1 MHLSL
6 AVGFALL
13 IGLMLTISWLR
24 RASPGVRA
32 NTLKQALI
40 IGGVGLLLL
49 LVLTGRLHWLFA
61 LAGIF
66 IPLLQRLLTA
76 SRIYKAARGPTPGQN
91 SDVETRFIRMSL
103 NHDTGEMNGEV
114 LQGRFRGRNL
124 DALRIEELLEL
135 LGECRAADDQSA
147 SVLEAYLDRM
157 RGDDW
162 REQDEQPSNG
172 ATAAGTMTQEE
183 AYEVLGLERGAS
195 REQIVD
201 AHRHLM
207 QKLHPD
213 RGGTTYLAAKINQ
226 AKDLLLGD

>member
-172 ATAAGTMTQEE
+172 ATAAGKMTQEE

>member
-13 IGLMLTISWLR
+13 IGLMLAISWLR

-32 NTLKQALI
+32 NTLKQVVIVGI
-40 IGGVGLLLL
+40 IGLLLL
-49 LVLTGRLHWLFA
+49 LVVTGRLPWIFA
-61 LAGIF
+61 LAGIL
-66 IPLLQRLLTA
+66 IPLLQRLLAA

-103 NHDTGEMNGEV
+103 NHDSGEMNGEV
-114 LQGRFRGRNL
+114 LHGRFRGRTL
-124 DALRIEELLEL
+124 DGLSIEELLEL
-135 LGECRAADDQSA
+135 LRECRAEDDQSA

-162 REQDEQPSNG
+162 RDQGEKPGNRTT
-172 ATAAGTMTQEE
+172 TAATVTREE
-183 AYEVLGLERGAS
+183 AYEVLGLKPGAS
-195 REQIVD
+195 KEEIIE

>member
-13 IGLMLTISWLR
+13 IGLMLSISWLR

-32 NTLKQALI
+32 ATLKQVLV
-40 IGGVGLLLL
+40 IGGIGLLLL

-61 LAGIF
+61 LGGVL
-66 IPLLQRLLTA
+66 IPLLQRLLAA

-114 LQGRFRGRNL
+114 LQGRFRGRSL
-124 DALRIEELLEL
+124 DALKIEELLEL

-162 REQDEQPSNG
+162 REQDEQPHNG

-195 REQIVD
+195 KEQIVD

-213 RGGTTYLAAKINQ
+213 RGGSTYLAAKINQ

>member
-13 IGLMLTISWLR
+13 IGLMLAISWLR
-24 RASPGVRA
+24 RASPAARA
-32 NTLKQALI
+32 TTLKQVVI
-40 IGGVGLLLL
+40 VGGIGLLLL
-49 LVLTGRLHWLFA
+49 LVVTGRLHWLFA
-61 LAGIF
+61 LAGVL
-66 IPLLQRLLTA
+66 IPLLQRMLTA

-114 LQGRFRGRNL
+114 LHGRFRGRSL
-124 DALRIEELLEL
+124 DALSIEELMEL
-135 LGECRAADDQSA
+135 LGECRTEDDQSA

-162 REQDEQPSNG
+162 REQDEKPRTG
-172 ATAAGTMTQEE
+172 PTADGTMTEEE
-183 AYEVLGLERGAS
+183 AYEVLGLEPGAS
-195 REQIVD
+195 KEEIVE

-226 AKDLLLGD
+226 AKDFLLGA